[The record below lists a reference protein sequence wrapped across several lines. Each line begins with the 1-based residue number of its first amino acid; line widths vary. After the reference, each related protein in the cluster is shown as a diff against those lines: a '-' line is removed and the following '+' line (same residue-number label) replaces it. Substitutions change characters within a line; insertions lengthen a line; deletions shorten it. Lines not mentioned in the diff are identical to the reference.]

1 MKYLFPQDFMAD
13 PAAHVFGNRL
23 YIYPSHDRNGGAAQ
37 DDDGSHFD
45 MRDYH
50 VLSLDDVESGIVIDH
65 GNILDLDDIPWAG
78 RQLWDNDVV
87 ELGGRY
93 YMVFCVKDQCGI
105 FRLGV
110 AVSDRPE
117 GPFVPQPDPIRGS
130 YSIDPCLFKDNDGSI
145 YCYFGGIWGG
155 QLQWYHD
162 NVMQERDYLPK
173 GTERPIPSRVVRMT
187 GDMLQFAEAPRPV
200 LIIDD
205 RGEVLPAE
213 SPYRFFEASWMHKY
227 QGRYYFSYS
236 TGDSHLLCYAV
247 GDNPYGPFT
256 FRGVLLKPVVG
267 WTTHHSICEYRGRW
281 YLFHH
286 DSAPS
291 GGITW
296 LRSLKVAEIV
306 YDNEGLITLK

>member
-1 MKYLFPQDFMAD
+1 MKYLFPHDFMAD
-13 PAAHVFGNRL
+13 PSAHVFDNRL
-23 YIYPSHDRNGGAAQ
+23 YIYPSHDRDAGVVQ

-50 VLSLDDVESGIVIDH
+50 VLSLDDVEIGLVTDH
-65 GNILDLDDIPWAG
+65 GNVLDLNNIAWAS

-87 ELGGRY
+87 EQDGRY
-93 YMVFCVKDQCGI
+93 YMVFCAKDQCGI

-110 AVSDRPE
+110 ATSDRPE
-117 GPFVPQPDPIRGS
+117 GPFIPQADPIRGS

-200 LIIDD
+200 LIIDAQIS
-205 RGEVLPAE
+205 RTILFQLLHRRQPSAVL
-213 SPYRFFEASWMHKY
+213 
-227 QGRYYFSYS
+227 
-236 TGDSHLLCYAV
+236 C
-247 GDNPYGPFT
+247 
-256 FRGVLLKPVVG
+256 
-267 WTTHHSICEYRGRW
+267 RGRQPIRPLHIPW
-281 YLFHH
+281 RAVEARRGMDHPPQHLRVSRTLVSLPSRQCTVGRHH
-286 DSAPS
+286 LAPQS
-291 GGITW
+291 QGGGNR
-296 LRSLKVAEIV
+296 L
-306 YDNEGLITLK
+306 